1 MKKSPVVDWN
11 DQFRDFRGFLQGT
24 QLSAI
29 VFQEVAALK
38 ESRNSWR
45 RLSAILED
53 TRRLGKDRAGARANS
68 PKLHHQGQACTA
80 GWWPTVPERGLLPW
94 GGVDA
99 LGFMSL
105 GGVRE
110 NMWIMARGLDNRVSC
125 GERLWVGIYG
135 GRCNGGSNDL

>member
-68 PKLHHQGQACTA
+68 PKLHHQVQACTA
-80 GWWPTVPERGLLPW
+80 GGGLRSQKE
-94 GGVDA
+94 G
-99 LGFMSL
+99 SCL
-105 GGVRE
+105 GGGRRPGVHEPWWRQRE
-110 NMWIMARGLDNRVSC
+110 HVDQGQRAR
-125 GERLWVGIYG
+125 
-135 GRCNGGSNDL
+135 